1 MFVSAIS
8 LLEPC
13 RVRGQKLSFEFHN
26 EERTTDT
33 KTTNSFHRMFS
44 VNTLV
49 IKQNDGVRKIFTTKR
64 HHRDGV
70 NEVTLRYP
78 TIPPR
83 FQIVTK

>member
-13 RVRGQKLSFEFHN
+13 RVRRQKLSFEFHN
-26 EERTTDT
+26 EEERTTDT

-64 HHRDGV
+64 QVTTDV
-70 NEVTLRYP
+70 CNESKKITSIL
-78 TIPPR
+78 TM
-83 FQIVTK
+83 

>member
-13 RVRGQKLSFEFHN
+13 RVRGQNLSFEFHN
-26 EERTTDT
+26 EEERTTDT

-49 IKQNDGVRKIFTTKR
+49 IRQNDGVRKIFTTKR
-64 HHRDGV
+64 QVRTDFC
-70 NEVTLRYP
+70 NESKKITSIL
-78 TIPPR
+78 TM
-83 FQIVTK
+83 

>member
-26 EERTTDT
+26 EEERITDT

-64 HHRDGV
+64 QVTTDV
-70 NEVTLRYP
+70 CNESKKVTSIL
-78 TIPPR
+78 TM
-83 FQIVTK
+83 